1 MMVVRF
7 VFAILCVSA
16 QADTF
21 LKAVPK
27 AMKELLSEADVQSAL
42 LQEIESSLGQGS
54 ATNRLALLEATL
66 MPLFTALPKNEHG
79 RLEHS
84 TVRYALHRLFV
95 MRHGWNIKGLR
106 SDSVALN
113 SSTPA
118 GVLQGQVPSYV
129 QELFEHRLE
138 GKGLGLYELA
148 VLASTIEH
156 LIHNEA
162 AGKMAAVFEVLSLPP
177 RSILSEEEV
186 EEALDTYM
194 MAFIIGQN
202 VSSLS
207 LRKIKKLNVMM
218 PEIFTGWRDAQEFVN
233 RIRRN
238 ITSAEQIDMDFLKLT
253 SVVEVVGEEYGSFQ
267 NIECQE
273 LKHTLMQM
281 EDRGTGRI
289 KLADFYKPALNGAW
303 QFQESV
309 SYLRQLGA
317 LDESDSNSIS
327 VIIPNYLQSQTNCV
341 AASGFYSVCCKD
353 ECEGLLGHIEEK
365 LAIPE
370 ASPSQIIKLVEDMPS
385 STISAPRKISATL
398 LNRLNDIAAQHGGMV
413 PLHGRLFAQWLHHA
427 FPRECPYPHLSGT
440 TSQRSS
446 DEWLAASGNSAEAT
460 EEEMLQ
466 FTEIANLTQSMAAQ
480 DPMAVEDLLTWSTE
494 EELLVVRKE
503 LELVGRTGS
512 FRSSVQGVMMFGA
525 AASLAL
531 GLVISV
537 KSTRKVDMLDDGKFV
552 V

>member
-1 MMVVRF
+1 MMVVR
-7 VFAILCVSA
+7 VLFAVLSVNVH
-16 QADTF
+16 ADTF

-27 AMKELLSEADVQSAL
+27 AMNELLSEADIRSSL
-42 LQEIESSLGQGS
+42 LEEIESSLGKGS
-54 ATNRLALLEATL
+54 ASNRLALLEATL

-113 SSTPA
+113 SSTPT

-129 QELFEHRLE
+129 QELFEQRLE
-138 GKGLGLYELA
+138 GKGLGLHELA
-148 VLASTIEH
+148 VLASTIEN

-162 AGKMAAVFEVLSLPP
+162 AGKMAAVFEVLMMSATG
-177 RSILSEEEV
+177 ILTEDEV
-186 EEALDTYM
+186 DEVLDTYM

-202 VSSLS
+202 VTSLS
-207 LRKIKKLNVMM
+207 LRKVKKLNVMM
-218 PEIFTGWRDAQEFVN
+218 PEIFTGWRDAQEFV
-233 RIRRN
+233 RRVRRN
-238 ITSAEQIDMDFLKLT
+238 ITSAEQIGLDLANLT
-253 SVVEVVGEEYGSFQ
+253 RVVEVVGEEYGSFQ

-289 KLADFYKPALNGAW
+289 RLAEFYKPALNGAW

-317 LDESDSNSIS
+317 LDESDPMSMS
-327 VIIPNYLQSQTNCV
+327 VIIPNYLHSQTNCI

-365 LAIPE
+365 LSVPE
-370 ASPSQIIKLVEDMPS
+370 ARPSQIIALVENMPS
-385 STISAPRKISATL
+385 ATISAPRKMSATL
-398 LNRLNDIAAQHGGMV
+398 SNRLIDIAEQHGGLV
-413 PLHGRLFAQWLHHA
+413 PLHGRLFAQWMHHA
-427 FPRECPYPHLSGT
+427 FPRECAYPHLSGT

-446 DEWLAASGNSAEAT
+446 NEWLAESGNSAEAT

-466 FTEIANLTQSMAAQ
+466 FTEMANLTESMAAQ
-480 DPMAVEDLLTWSTE
+480 DPMAVEDLLSWSTE
-494 EELLVVRKE
+494 EELLVVRQE
-503 LELVGRTGS
+503 LQLAGRTGS
-512 FRSSVQGVMMFGA
+512 IRSSLQGFMMVAA

-531 GLVISV
+531 GLVKSV
-537 KSTRKVDMLDDGKFV
+537 RSSEKADMLEYGKIV